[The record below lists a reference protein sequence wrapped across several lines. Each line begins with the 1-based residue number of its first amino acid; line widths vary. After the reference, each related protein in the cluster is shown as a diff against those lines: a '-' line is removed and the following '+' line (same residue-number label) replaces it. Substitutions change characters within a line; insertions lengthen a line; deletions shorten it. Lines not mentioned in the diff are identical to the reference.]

1 MDILDSDI
9 LQLQFDQPAPKVG
22 DILIAEPLMENG
34 IFGRS
39 TIVLVEHGDHLGSM
53 GFITN
58 MRTDY
63 TLNELV
69 EDIEREEEIPVYM
82 GGPVHT
88 NRLFYIHTIGHLI
101 PQSEEVCKG
110 LYVGGDF
117 NAMIEYVNS
126 GAPIQGKV
134 RFLLGYS
141 GWSKDQLLDDLKNY
155 DWAVSEM
162 HDAQIIITLE
172 GDEAWRA
179 AVNTL
184 DSRYR
189 MWLNCPS
196 SVFFN

>member
-1 MDILDSDI
+1 
-9 LQLQFDQPAPKVG
+9 
-22 DILIAEPLMENG
+22 
-34 IFGRS
+34 
-39 TIVLVEHGDHLGSM
+39 
-53 GFITN
+53 
-58 MRTDY
+58 
-63 TLNELV
+63 
-69 EDIEREEEIPVYM
+69 
-82 GGPVHT
+82 
-88 NRLFYIHTIGHLI
+88 
-101 PQSEEVCKG
+101 
-110 LYVGGDF
+110 
-117 NAMIEYVNS
+117 MIEYVNS

-141 GWSKDQLLDDLKNY
+141 GWSKDQLLDELKNY